1 MHIPLCYLVQT
12 FLLQST
18 VIEGC
23 IQFLDPCSLGLLLL
37 VSHAEYEIVLCVSI
51 FHSTITTKLLVW
63 LSTQP
68 TACVVHMEVK
78 NALGDHCETA
88 IQMNIYNVDVFVLSL
103 MIRYSL
109 FLLFYLNWILS
120 ERYLN
125 NFSQWYHNCGF
136 A

>member
-12 FLLQST
+12 FLFQST
-18 VIEGC
+18 VSEGC

-37 VSHAEYEIVLCVSI
+37 VSHAEYEIVLCVNI
-51 FHSTITTKLLVW
+51 FHSTVTTKLFIW

-78 NALGDHCETA
+78 NALGDYCETA
-88 IQMNIYNVDVFVLSL
+88 IQINIYNVDVFILSL
-103 MIRYSL
+103 VIRYPL
-109 FLLFYLNWILS
+109 LLLFYLNWILP

-125 NFSQWYHNCGF
+125 NFS
-136 A
+136 